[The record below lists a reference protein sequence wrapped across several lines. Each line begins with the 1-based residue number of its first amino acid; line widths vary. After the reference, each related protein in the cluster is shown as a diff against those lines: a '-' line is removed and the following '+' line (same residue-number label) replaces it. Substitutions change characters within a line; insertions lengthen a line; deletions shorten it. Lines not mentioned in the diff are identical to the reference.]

1 MFIRE
6 KIKTR
11 KDKEYIQH
19 QLIESVRT
27 PAGPRQNIILN
38 MGKLDIEKDK
48 WKLLANAIE
57 EELHNQPRLF
67 NSDPDIKKLAQH
79 YAQLIIHNRLS
90 RMPGIEEIGRSEEIE
105 DVQYETV
112 DVNSLKNSGIRS
124 LGAEHVVFSQIEEYN
139 LDTVLKD
146 NGFTASQIDYAKML
160 IAARLIHPSGERET
174 ARWVNEN
181 SALCELMQTNLAV
194 YDNALHR
201 TAVMIWEKHDSI
213 EKQLSQ
219 TAKDLFSLRE
229 DVILYDLTNTYFEG
243 SKRGSKLAK
252 PGGKSKERRNDRPL
266 ITLAL
271 VIDDEGFPKRSRVLE
286 GNVSEPGTLETMP
299 DQLEESFLGFGL
311 DNQKTIVIDAGI
323 ATDENLELIKG
334 KGYKYVAVS
343 RKKKYEDCFWE
354 KSEDEEIMLND
365 KKSKLK
371 IKMVKTE
378 EENYL
383 LCHSIAKE
391 AKERA
396 IYQGKIEKYEEA
408 LTKLKLGLE
417 KKGTTKRYEKILE
430 RIGRLKEQYKVGY
443 LYNIKVQ
450 REGEIATD
458 ITFESNPTKEIKE
471 DSLGDY
477 VLRTNRTDLSGEEIS
492 RIHRS
497 LTTIESCFKSMKS
510 ELGLRPNYHKNED
523 STIAHIFITVIG
535 YHVLAGILKKMR
547 SKGIKY
553 SWDSIRKILSNHARV
568 TNSFNNKDGNTIH
581 IRNSSTPT
589 LKQREIYKALKLMM
603 NPLKKVKWIISPKE
617 RKKI

>member
-6 KIKTR
+6 KIKR
-11 KDKEYIQH
+11 RNGKEYIQH

-38 MGKLDIEKDK
+38 MGKLDIEQDK

-57 EELHNQPRLF
+57 EELHNQSRLF

-79 YAQLIIHNRLS
+79 YAQLIIHNRLN
-90 RMPGIEEIGRSEEIE
+90 RMSGIEEIDSSDEIE
-105 DVQYETV
+105 DVQYEMV
-112 DVNSLKNSGIRS
+112 DVNSLKNSDIRS
-124 LGAEHVVFSQIEEYN
+124 LGAEHVVFNQIEEYN
-139 LDTVLKD
+139 LDSVLKD
-146 NGFTASQIDYAKML
+146 NGFTASQTDYARML
-160 IAARLIHPSGERET
+160 IAARLIHPSSERET
-174 ARWVNEN
+174 ARWLNEN

-243 SKRGSKLAK
+243 SKRESKIAK
-252 PGGKSKERRNDRPL
+252 PGGNSKEKRNDRPL
-266 ITLAL
+266 VTLAL
-271 VIDDEGFPKRSRVLE
+271 VIDEEGFPKKSRVLE
-286 GNVSEPGTLETMP
+286 GNVSEPGTLAPML
-299 DQLEESFLGFGL
+299 DQLESFSGFGL
-311 DNQKTIVIDAGI
+311 DKRKTIVMDAGI
-323 ATDENLELIKG
+323 ATDGNLELIKG
-334 KGYKYVAVS
+334 RGYKYIAVS
-343 RKKKYEDCFWE
+343 RKKKYEDCFWD
-354 KSEDEEIMLND
+354 KSEDEEIMLSD

-371 IKMVKTE
+371 IKLVKTE

-396 IYQGKIEKYEEA
+396 IYQGKIEKFEEA
-408 LTKLKLGLE
+408 LTKLKLGLQ
-417 KKGTTKRYEKILE
+417 KKRTTKRYEKILE
-430 RIGRLKEQYKVGY
+430 RIGRFKEQYKVGY
-443 LYNIKVQ
+443 LYKIKVQ
-450 REGEIATD
+450 REGETATD

-471 DSLGDY
+471 DSLGEY
-477 VLRTNRTDLSGEEIS
+477 VLRTNRSDLSGEDIS

-523 STIAHIFITVIG
+523 STIAHIFITVIA
-535 YHVLAGILKKMR
+535 YHVLAGILKKLR

-553 SWDSIRKILSNHARV
+553 TWDSIRKILSNHARV
-568 TNSFNNKDGNTIH
+568 TNSFKNKAGNTIH

-589 LKQREIYKALKLMM
+589 LKQREIYKALKLRI

>member
-6 KIKTR
+6 KIKR
-11 KDKEYIQH
+11 RNGKEYIQH

-38 MGKLDIEKDK
+38 MGKLDIEQDK

-57 EELHNQPRLF
+57 EELHNQSRLF

-90 RMPGIEEIGRSEEIE
+90 RMSGIEEIGSSDEIE
-105 DVQYETV
+105 DVQYEMV
-112 DVNSLKNSGIRS
+112 DVNSLKNSDIRS
-124 LGAEHVVFSQIEEYN
+124 LGAEHVVFNQIEEYN

-146 NGFTASQIDYAKML
+146 NGFTASQTDYARML
-160 IAARLIHPSGERET
+160 IAARLIHPSSERET
-174 ARWVNEN
+174 ARWLNEN

-213 EKQLSQ
+213 EKQLAQ

-243 SKRGSKLAK
+243 SKRESKIAK
-252 PGGKSKERRNDRPL
+252 PGGNSKEKRNDRPL
-266 ITLAL
+266 VTLAL
-271 VIDDEGFPKRSRVLE
+271 VIDEEGFPKKSRVLE
-286 GNVSEPGTLETMP
+286 GNVSEPGTLAPML
-299 DQLEESFLGFGL
+299 DQLESFSDFGL
-311 DNQKTIVIDAGI
+311 DKRKTIVMDAGI
-323 ATDENLELIKG
+323 ATDGNLELIKG
-334 KGYKYVAVS
+334 RGYKYIAVS
-343 RKKKYEDCFWE
+343 RKKKYEDCFWD
-354 KSEDEEIMLND
+354 KSEDEEIMLSD

-371 IKMVKTE
+371 IKLVKTE

-391 AKERA
+391 VKERA
-396 IYQGKIEKYEEA
+396 IYQRKIKKFEEA
-408 LTKLKLGLE
+408 LTKLKLGLQ
-417 KKGTTKRYEKILE
+417 KKRTTKRYEKILE
-430 RIGRLKEQYKVGY
+430 RIGRFKEQYKVGY
-443 LYNIKVQ
+443 LYKIKVQ

-471 DSLGDY
+471 DSLGEY
-477 VLRTNRTDLSGEEIS
+477 VLRTNRTDLSGEDIS

-497 LTTIESCFKSMKS
+497 LTTIESSFKSMKS
-510 ELGLRPNYHKNED
+510 ELGLRPNYHKNEN
-523 STIAHIFITVIG
+523 STIAHIFITVIA
-535 YHVLAGILKKMR
+535 YHVLAGILKKLR

-553 SWDSIRKILSNHARV
+553 TWDSIRKILSNHARV
-568 TNSFNNKDGNTIH
+568 TNSFKNKAGNTIH

-589 LKQREIYKALKLMM
+589 LKQREIYKALKLKI

>member
-6 KIKTR
+6 KIKR
-11 KDKEYIQH
+11 RNGKEYIQH

-38 MGKLDIEKDK
+38 MGKLDIEQDK

-57 EELHNQPRLF
+57 EELHNQSRLF

-79 YAQLIIHNRLS
+79 YAQLIIHNRLN
-90 RMPGIEEIGRSEEIE
+90 RMSGIEEIDSSDEIE
-105 DVQYETV
+105 DVQYEMV
-112 DVNSLKNSGIRS
+112 DVNSLKNSDIRS
-124 LGAEHVVFSQIEEYN
+124 LGAEHVVFNQIEEYN
-139 LDTVLKD
+139 LDSVLKD
-146 NGFTASQIDYAKML
+146 NGFTASQTDYARML
-160 IAARLIHPSGERET
+160 IAARLIHPSSERET
-174 ARWVNEN
+174 ARWLNEN

-219 TAKDLFSLRE
+219 TAKDLFSLKE
-229 DVILYDLTNTYFEG
+229 DIILYDLTNTYFEG
-243 SKRGSKLAK
+243 SKRESKIAK
-252 PGGKSKERRNDRPL
+252 PGGNSKEKRNDRPL
-266 ITLAL
+266 VTLAL
-271 VIDDEGFPKRSRVLE
+271 VIDEEGFPKKSRVLE
-286 GNVSEPGTLETMP
+286 GNVSEPGTLAPML
-299 DQLEESFLGFGL
+299 DQLESFSGFGL
-311 DNQKTIVIDAGI
+311 DKRKTIVMDAGI
-323 ATDENLELIKG
+323 ATDGNLELIKG
-334 KGYKYVAVS
+334 RGYKYIAVS
-343 RKKKYEDCFWE
+343 RKKKYEDCFWD
-354 KSEDEEIMLND
+354 KSEDEEIMLSD

-371 IKMVKTE
+371 IKLVKTE

-396 IYQGKIEKYEEA
+396 IYQRKIEKFEEA
-408 LTKLKLGLE
+408 LTKLKLGLQ
-417 KKGTTKRYEKILE
+417 KKRTTKRYEKILE
-430 RIGRLKEQYKVGY
+430 RIGRFKEQYKVGY
-443 LYNIKVQ
+443 LYKIKVQ
-450 REGEIATD
+450 REGETATD

-471 DSLGDY
+471 DSLGEY
-477 VLRTNRTDLSGEEIS
+477 VLRTNRSDLSGEDIS

-523 STIAHIFITVIG
+523 STIAHIFITVIA
-535 YHVLAGILKKMR
+535 YHVLAGILKKLR

-553 SWDSIRKILSNHARV
+553 TWDSIRKILSNHARV
-568 TNSFNNKDGNTIH
+568 TNSFKNKAGNTIH

-589 LKQREIYKALKLMM
+589 LKQREIYKALKLRI